1 MTVKVDFYGDDLL
14 IVVKPG
20 FTTLDVKDDI
30 YSDWKEWQLVGD
42 NAKYARAFI
51 AIGGDP
57 IGGGLYAGSYYFL
70 TNGWKIRPDEADH
83 NLTLVGN
90 IFGEGGAAIITPTL
104 GAYTVSVNVLTS
116 SQAQGISTSGSTAP
130 TSEENA
136 DALLD
141 RLNAIETGLTV
152 RQTLRLISAVLGGKI
167 TGAGTGT
174 EVFRNAVADS
184 KDRVTVTVDGSGNR
198 SDVAADLT

>member
-1 MTVKVDFYGDDLL
+1 LVAKVDFYGDDLL

-20 FTTLDVKDDI
+20 FTTLDVKTDI
-30 YSDWKEWQLVGD
+30 YSDWKEWQLIGD
-42 NAKYARAFI
+42 NSKYSQAFI

-70 TNGWKIRPDEADH
+70 TNGWKIRPDEVDH
-83 NLTLVGN
+83 TLTLLGN

-104 GAYTVSVNVLTS
+104 GSYTVAVNVVTS
-116 SQAQGISTSGSTAP
+116 SQAQGIATSGSTAP
-130 TSEENA
+130 TSTENA

-152 RQTLRLISAVLGGKI
+152 RQTLRLITAVLGGKVS
-167 TGAGTGT
+167 GAGTGS
-174 EVFRNAVADS
+174 EVFRAADDS
-184 KDRVTVTVDGSGNR
+184 KDRVTVTVDSSGNR
-198 SDVAADLT
+198 SNVTTDLT

>member
-1 MTVKVDFYGDDLL
+1 LVAKVDFYGDDLL

-20 FTTLDVKDDI
+20 FTTLDVKTDI
-30 YSDWKEWQLVGD
+30 YSDWKEWQLIGD
-42 NAKYARAFI
+42 NSKYSQAFI

-70 TNGWKIRPDEADH
+70 TNGWKIRPDEVDH
-83 NLTLVGN
+83 TLTLLGN

-104 GAYTVSVNVLTS
+104 GSYTVAVNVVTS
-116 SQAQGISTSGSTAP
+116 SQAQGIATGGSTAP
-130 TSEENA
+130 TSIENA

-152 RQTLRLISAVLGGKI
+152 RQTLRLITAVLGGKVS
-167 TGAGTGT
+167 GAGTGS
-174 EVFRNAVADS
+174 EVFRATDDS
-184 KDRVTVTVDGSGNR
+184 KDRVTVTVDSSGNR
-198 SDVAADLT
+198 SNVTTDLT